1 VRRLCSKWSTVYLVV
16 DAVDECSDLE
26 SFVEGIKKLMDSSNI
41 KTLLTGRYEID
52 LMRTISHIVSY
63 EVGVTDHM
71 GEDIDI
77 FLTTEIDRKLATGS
91 LKLRSQDLRS
101 EVLSNLNRKA
111 NGMYMA
117 IKSKHVPIN
126 LTCHCPYLRL

>member
-1 VRRLCSKWSTVYLVV
+1 MRCLCSKWSTVYLVV

-52 LMRTISHIVSY
+52 LMRTISHIASY
-63 EVGVTDHM
+63 EVAVTDHM

-101 EVLSNLNRKA
+101 EVLSNLNQNA
-111 NGMYMA
+111 NGM
-117 IKSKHVPIN
+117 
-126 LTCHCPYLRL
+126 